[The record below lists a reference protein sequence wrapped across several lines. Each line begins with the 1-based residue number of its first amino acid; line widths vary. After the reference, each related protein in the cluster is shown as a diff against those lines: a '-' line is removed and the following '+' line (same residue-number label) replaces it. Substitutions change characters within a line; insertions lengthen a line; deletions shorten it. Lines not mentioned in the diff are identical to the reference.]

1 MSMENTNEEVL
12 EETEQ
17 EELVEAPEQE
27 ENEQSEEILAEKS
40 KTKVKEGELPPALQ
54 KAIDKKKGK
63 DDDDD
68 DDDEDDDDEEEDE
81 SVKKEEFK
89 IPLTKAGMIK
99 ALFDRVSSM
108 KKEEVSTKWK
118 DLMGVAEASLSVDD
132 LGGPTPSGPDDADP
146 KTGDPQPGKKKKKIK
161 VDIPKIDVK
170 EDIEA
175 LVQGEELSE
184 EFKTKAA
191 TIFEAA
197 VHQKVMEIATKKT
210 EDLEKE
216 YQTNLQEEIISF
228 RDELTDKVDGYLNY
242 VVEEW
247 MKENE
252 LALEGS
258 LKGEITEEFIG
269 GLKDLFTEHY
279 IEVPDEK
286 VDIVE
291 SLYDKVEEL
300 EEKLNSQIEDNVK
313 TKDELNEYRKDKI
326 LEEVCEDLADTQSEK
341 MKTLVDGVSYED
353 DADNFENKVK
363 TIKENYFPNQTK
375 QDENVEQESDGS
387 EVEET
392 PEMNTIMEAYS
403 KAIARK

>member
-1 MSMENTNEEVL
+1 MATEENKTQEEVL

-27 ENEQSEEILAEKS
+27 DESEEILAEKS
-40 KTKVKEGELPPALQ
+40 KVKE
-54 KAIDKKKGK
+54 
-63 DDDDD
+63 
-68 DDDEDDDDEEEDE
+68 DDDEDDEEDDDEEEE
-81 SVKKEEFK
+81 EEQVKKEEVK
-89 IPLTKAGMIK
+89 IPSTKAQMIK
-99 ALFDRVSSM
+99 TLFDKVNGM
-108 KKEEVSTKWK
+108 KKEEVSAKWK
-118 DLMGVAEASLSVDD
+118 ELMGVAEAEDV
-132 LGGPTPSGPDDADP
+132 GGETPDDAHP
-146 KTGDPQPGKKKKKIK
+146 AGDKVAIGKKKKKIK
-161 VDIPKIDVK
+161 ISMPEINVK

-184 EFKTKAA
+184 EFKTKAS

-197 VHQKVMEIATKKT
+197 VHQKVMEVATEKID
-210 EDLEKE
+210 DLEKE
-216 YQTNLQEEIISF
+216 YQSNLQEEIVSF

-247 MKENE
+247 MRENE

-258 LKGEITEEFIG
+258 LRSEITEEFIG
-269 GLKDLFTEHY
+269 GLKNLFTEHY

-300 EEKLNSQIEDNVK
+300 EGKLNSQIDDNVQV
-313 TKDELNEYRKDKI
+313 TSELNEYRKDKI

-341 MKTLVDGVSYED
+341 MKSLVEGVSYED
-353 DADNFENKVK
+353 DKDDFENKVK
-363 TIKENYFPNQTK
+363 TIKESYFPNQTK

-387 EVEET
+387 SDGEEVSD
-392 PEMNTIMEAYS
+392 PKLNNIMEAYS